1 LSEGSHDL
9 IKGFSGGFVVME
21 EVASEEDH
29 VDLVMLEVIMN
40 ERDNESYIFSS
51 GKIQDFIESP
61 PAIVLADRVP
71 FFVANMIVGR
81 NKNADGIRLC
91 GR

>member
-1 LSEGSHDL
+1 L
-9 IKGFSGGFVVME
+9 IKGFSGGFVVVE

-29 VDLVMLEVIMN
+29 VDLVMLGDAIN
-40 ERDNESYIFSS
+40 GKYNRSYIFSS
-51 GKIQDFIESP
+51 GKIQDFIERP

-81 NKNADGIRLC
+81 NKNADGVRLC